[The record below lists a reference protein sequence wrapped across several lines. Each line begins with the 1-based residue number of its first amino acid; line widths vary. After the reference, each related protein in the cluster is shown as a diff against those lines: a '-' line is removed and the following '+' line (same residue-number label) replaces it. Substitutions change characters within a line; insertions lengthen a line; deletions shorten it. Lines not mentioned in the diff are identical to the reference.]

1 MTAGLEMLGRYQPL
15 PGTRG
20 IALPTPAQQA
30 EIDAHWAAVRAGL
43 HTPQDHVFSL
53 DTRSQIEARKHR
65 VNRYFDRIAQEMREI
80 INLATAEGGAP

>member
-1 MTAGLEMLGRYQPL
+1 MTDSFEMLGRYQPL
-15 PGTRG
+15 PGVRG
-20 IALPTPAQQA
+20 IGLATPAQQA

-43 HTPQDHVFSL
+43 HSSQDHVFSL
-53 DTRSQIEARKHR
+53 DTRSQIEARKQR

>member
-1 MTAGLEMLGRYQPL
+1 MTAGLEMLGRYQPR

-20 IALPTPAQQA
+20 IALPTPDQQA

-43 HTPQDHVFSL
+43 HIPQDHVFSL
-53 DTRSQIEARKHR
+53 DTRSQIEARKQR

-80 INLATAEGGAP
+80 INLATAEGDAP